1 MKRAPGGEGARR
13 ATCAFALLIGVYLA
27 FAIGAGPNSANAH
40 GPHSRVPTDSELA
53 AGNAERG
60 AVAFERTC
68 SACHTIDKG
77 ARRRVGPNLFGVVG
91 ARIANM
97 DGYPYSV
104 AFREADIVW
113 DDETLAA
120 FLAAPMH
127 VVPGTKMDWSVA
139 DAMQIAD
146 IVAFLK
152 RYR

>member
-1 MKRAPGGEGARR
+1 MKRTLSDVRARR
-13 ATCAFALLIGVYLA
+13 AIHVVALLVGVSLLFGAY
-27 FAIGAGPNSANAH
+27 AGPETAIAH
-40 GPHSRVPTDSELA
+40 EPHSRIPTDEELT

-77 ARRRVGPNLFGVVG
+77 ARRRVGPNLFGITG

-97 DGYPYSV
+97 QGYPYSA

>member
-1 MKRAPGGEGARR
+1 MTRAPGGTGARR
-13 ATCAFALLIGVYLA
+13 APPAVAIL
-27 FAIGAGPNSANAH
+27 IGAGLAAGMGADPAGAH
-40 GPHSRVPTDSELA
+40 GPHGRGPTAAELA

-68 SACHTIDKG
+68 SACHTIEKG
-77 ARRRVGPNLFGVVG
+77 ARRRVGPNLFAIVG

-97 DGYPYSV
+97 HGYPYSV
-104 AFREADIVW
+104 AFREADVVW

-139 DAMQIAD
+139 DPAQIAD
-146 IVAFLK
+146 IVAFMK
-152 RYR
+152 RHR